1 MFESI
6 EIRKVA
12 NGFVV
17 TVHLEDETMEY
28 VFDTA
33 RGIVSGND
41 PFSYVNVESTE
52 VTGYDLIDPA
62 NSGFIV
68 NDNAT
73 YPINASGGTY
83 IFLAIA

>member
-33 RGIVSGND
+33 RKAMSHIKQ
-41 PFSYVNVESTE
+41 
-52 VTGYDLIDPA
+52 
-62 NSGFIV
+62 FI
-68 NDNAT
+68 A
-73 YPINASGGTY
+73 PKA
-83 IFLAIA
+83 AE

>member
-1 MFESI
+1 MTWPPQVLDNTFRPCYNSNSLGGIMFESI

-33 RGIVSGND
+33 RKAMSHIKQFVAPKAG
-41 PFSYVNVESTE
+41 E
-52 VTGYDLIDPA
+52 
-62 NSGFIV
+62 
-68 NDNAT
+68 
-73 YPINASGGTY
+73 
-83 IFLAIA
+83 

>member
-17 TVHLEDETMEY
+17 VVQLEDETVEY

-33 RGIVSGND
+33 RKAMSHIKHYIA
-41 PFSYVNVESTE
+41 PK
-52 VTGYDLIDPA
+52 
-62 NSGFIV
+62 
-68 NDNAT
+68 
-73 YPINASGGTY
+73 ASE
-83 IFLAIA
+83 

>member
-17 TVHLEDETMEY
+17 TVNMEDETVEY

-33 RGIVSGND
+33 RKAMSHIKQFVVPKAG
-41 PFSYVNVESTE
+41 E
-52 VTGYDLIDPA
+52 
-62 NSGFIV
+62 
-68 NDNAT
+68 
-73 YPINASGGTY
+73 
-83 IFLAIA
+83 

>member
-17 TVHLEDETMEY
+17 TVHLEDDTVEY

-33 RGIVSGND
+33 RKAMSHIKQ
-41 PFSYVNVESTE
+41 
-52 VTGYDLIDPA
+52 
-62 NSGFIV
+62 
-68 NDNAT
+68 
-73 YPINASGGTY
+73 Y
-83 IFLAIA
+83 IAPKSAE

>member
-17 TVHLEDETMEY
+17 IIQLEDETVEY

-33 RGIVSGND
+33 RKAMSHIKQYIA
-41 PFSYVNVESTE
+41 PK
-52 VTGYDLIDPA
+52 
-62 NSGFIV
+62 
-68 NDNAT
+68 
-73 YPINASGGTY
+73 ASE
-83 IFLAIA
+83 

>member
-17 TVHLEDETMEY
+17 TVVMEDETLEY

-33 RGIVSGND
+33 RRAMSHIKQ
-41 PFSYVNVESTE
+41 YVAPKAGE
-52 VTGYDLIDPA
+52 
-62 NSGFIV
+62 
-68 NDNAT
+68 
-73 YPINASGGTY
+73 
-83 IFLAIA
+83 

>member
-17 TVHLEDETMEY
+17 VVQLEDETVEY

-33 RGIVSGND
+33 RKAMSHIKQYIA
-41 PFSYVNVESTE
+41 PT
-52 VTGYDLIDPA
+52 
-62 NSGFIV
+62 
-68 NDNAT
+68 
-73 YPINASGGTY
+73 ASE
-83 IFLAIA
+83 

>member
-17 TVHLEDETMEY
+17 TVNMEDETVEY

-33 RGIVSGND
+33 RKAMSHIKQFIAPKSG
-41 PFSYVNVESTE
+41 E
-52 VTGYDLIDPA
+52 
-62 NSGFIV
+62 
-68 NDNAT
+68 
-73 YPINASGGTY
+73 
-83 IFLAIA
+83 

>member
-17 TVHLEDETMEY
+17 TVNLEDETLEY

-33 RGIVSGND
+33 RKAMSHIKQV
-41 PFSYVNVESTE
+41 
-52 VTGYDLIDPA
+52 
-62 NSGFIV
+62 
-68 NDNAT
+68 
-73 YPINASGGTY
+73 
-83 IFLAIA
+83 IAPKAGE

>member
-17 TVHLEDETMEY
+17 TVHLEDETVEY

-33 RGIVSGND
+33 RKAMSHIKQFVAPKAG
-41 PFSYVNVESTE
+41 E
-52 VTGYDLIDPA
+52 
-62 NSGFIV
+62 
-68 NDNAT
+68 
-73 YPINASGGTY
+73 
-83 IFLAIA
+83 